1 MKNILITCLLIATG
15 ITSHFGYSNT
25 KINHELANELATITA
40 SQPMIPIW
48 DNEKENILLEIAV
61 TMYQETNLRSVSLDL
76 LGTKNV
82 NDIKQLELFYST
94 DNSFKTKSSFGK
106 IQVKGSTSKIS
117 GNLKLSKGIHYF
129 YLSISLINNPDLTNI
144 IKIIMEAFFFKMENN
159 SIKFQTSPWTT
170 VLLTNSELKIK
181 TTLTPTAFQE

>member
-1 MKNILITCLLIATG
+1 MK
-15 ITSHFGYSNT
+15 
-25 KINHELANELATITA
+25 
-40 SQPMIPIW
+40 
-48 DNEKENILLEIAV
+48 KENILLEIAV

-129 YLSISLINNPDLTNI
+129 YLSISLINNPDLRTSS
-144 IKIIMEAFFFKMENN
+144 KSIMEHFLFQKGKQLKL
-159 SIKFQTSPWTT
+159 KFQTSPMDN

>member
-1 MKNILITCLLIATG
+1 
-15 ITSHFGYSNT
+15 
-25 KINHELANELATITA
+25 
-40 SQPMIPIW
+40 MIPIW

-144 IKIIMEAFFFKMENN
+144 IKINNGAFSFFKRENN
-159 SIKFQTSPWTT
+159 S
-170 VLLTNSELKIK
+170 N
-181 TTLTPTAFQE
+181 